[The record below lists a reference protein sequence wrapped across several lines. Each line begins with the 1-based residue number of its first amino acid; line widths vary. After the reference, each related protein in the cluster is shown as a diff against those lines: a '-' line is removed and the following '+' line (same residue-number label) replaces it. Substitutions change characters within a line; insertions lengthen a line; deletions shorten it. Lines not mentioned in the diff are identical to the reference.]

1 MSGHAA
7 SAARLKAG
15 GIVSASSAAPKDL
28 PTSTLCAQAHRHP
41 ALGSRV
47 VVRLSEDFLIKAQ
60 TLEMEVLG
68 FDESEDRGVVGQR
81 RRRGLG
87 FPAWALVNDPKHARF
102 ALEVVKEFK
111 KEARRARS
119 KPGHAKTGIDSIA
132 EGLGKTVPHFLP
144 SFYEEAG
151 RAFIEASSSS
161 YAAQCFEKA
170 REAERVHA
178 LAVDEEER
186 RRSFLEF
193 ALAGAVTIK
202 SLAAYSKELQ
212 NGHEPATA
220 YKHFRTLCVS
230 RTLGGLP
237 PWGTMAKELKQLAKK
252 AGLDP
257 KKEDAKLVE
266 EIAEAPSLTRAPM
279 DFWKSYRKPLA
290 ALAKGSPKLRGA
302 LLNLFPSPS
311 SVKETFDGFWL
322 ELLDE
327 CGALEGLTAVADTVP
342 DEAAPRGGAAA
353 WLTRWAAHVT
363 RNWKRRISP
372 PQTFALL
379 RRMADRLKA
388 DDKPVTFVDKW
399 GRTLDLDLCEAAL
412 QLGISL
418 SDPDQHKSF
427 SLVSWAKH
435 GAEEERGLN
444 PVHISRDERYS
455 PLLETALDKVMGGES
470 FESLARER
478 DGFNEVRRSWLTKA
492 LESLGHGALPG
503 LESGILR
510 FTKATNARTFTD
522 FPAALETLQSVD
534 AAPALARTL
543 RGGIFDELGW
553 PALEEAASDL
563 DPDGAGKVKLEL
575 RGVFPYAIVTN
586 ATKAIV
592 VGPKGRALEVDFDL
606 PKGATLVDVYYSQNQ
621 LMVIYRQPG
630 KKHQGFWSGQPSKH
644 FEFEH
649 GYYRGE
655 ENSICVE
662 LDDGAITFGDRALM
676 AGDTERPKRNAL
688 YCDGET
694 FYQKQWT
701 GSTWK
706 FKEFDPRTGE
716 LGRVSLPAFFE
727 DFAEEGKALD
737 INNSFLLPLPEG
749 LTSSPLGSKDGMI
762 GWCVRYPVT
771 ENRRQLPFV
780 QRELETIDGR
790 RWEGASRQLVP
801 LALLRLPGDDQL
813 HPITLKS
820 GWRYGGELCLWDP
833 GGDKRTA
840 LLSTK
845 KRVYAA
851 GTPVPLPLTFW
862 HLLEARD
869 DAGSKALRAI
879 TDDKARAMLDAARAE
894 MSEGREVDLDT
905 LEKTR
910 LVIAK
915 QLPEVT
921 HPGLAR
927 GILGVVAEA
936 AGLSKAHDKLVA
948 ARDPDA
954 ADDPATASAEITIT
968 EKQAIGALRSIL
980 GRQYGYSD
988 LISQQIAA
996 TSAFFSREDR
1006 SIKKNTKVPSSM
1018 MGWHTLIGRIGA
1030 AAYIAARASTS
1041 DKHRAILKNLLMLWS
1056 DTIFDEAS
1064 REGKIRT
1071 LVVVAESLPIQT
1083 SSEGYA
1089 WLFEHDG
1096 NDYLVKKSRNYH
1108 SSATRY
1114 TVVEHAPDGVF
1125 KPLPDAMIQDEWPSL
1140 KGWGGKASI
1149 RQFLTRLD
1157 EEGPFAF
1164 DATDAT
1170 TLSEGTGLGY
1180 AEASLL
1186 WAGLPNIGD
1195 YSKNFLTKELR
1206 EEMGLKVNEAD
1217 AARETFTSRTPPNRA
1232 NLFAASIPDDVDG
1245 LFDAEKRR
1253 GPEGHLGRLITAWN
1267 TLFGKRVALPP
1278 ELIVAADKGLDAPLE
1293 PAAVLS
1299 ALAKPASADI
1309 LNKDGTWTILGNG
1322 GLLESGKPLDCSAVF
1337 TTEAAAS
1344 FAAYIPY
1351 LFSELPVGD
1360 PIRHNLPDALA
1371 RIRARLDSKDFV
1383 LPIGTLYGYGDEGEK
1398 TFKALFEG
1406 LGGEPVS
1413 GFVEA
1418 RDTGLVFA
1426 ARTNNYNASFFIRP
1440 ALFREGEKPKELET
1454 LDKLDIGH
1462 GAYRIGSKYKR
1473 GVSPLMAVQ
1482 YLRSESFTT
1491 MAERVKKTPVPE
1503 GAYETNPLHSA
1514 AEIVSE
1520 VGRKYDLNEDASVL
1534 YLQTLALIAPTTKAV
1549 RRWNDWTA
1557 ARYKKAAQ
1565 PLVKQK
1571 LVVEAKRA
1579 RAGRSFFLPGPWE
1592 ALKSPHPPIETWK
1605 LPLYQIRPDDEG
1617 QLIIPLE
1624 RFLPLRPLHEI
1635 FHEAWRRVTNGDE
1648 PRFEEV
1654 RS

>member
-1 MSGHAA
+1 MSGHRAIAA
-7 SAARLKAG
+7 QLKAG
-15 GIVSASSAAPKDL
+15 GIVGAKGATPPDI
-28 PTSTLCAQAHRHP
+28 PTSTLLAIAHNHP
-41 ALGSRV
+41 ALGDRTV
-47 VVRLSEDFLIKAQ
+47 VCLSEDFLVQPHK
-60 TLEMEVLG
+60 LEMEVLG
-68 FDESEDRGVVGQR
+68 FDRSEDRGVIGR
-81 RRRGLG
+81 RRQRGLG
-87 FPAWALVNDPKHARF
+87 FPAWALLNDPKHARF
-102 ALEVVKEFK
+102 ALAVVKEFK

-119 KPGHAKTGIDSIA
+119 KPGHAKTGIDAIA
-132 EGLGKTVPHFLP
+132 EGLGKSVPHFLP

-212 NGHEPATA
+212 KGHDPATA
-220 YKHFRTLCVS
+220 YEHFRTLSIS

-237 PWGTMAKELKQLAKK
+237 PWGSMAKELKQLAKK
-252 AGLDP
+252 SGFDL
-257 KKEDAKLVE
+257 KEEDAKLIE
-266 EIAEAPSLTRAPM
+266 EIAEAPSLARAPM
-279 DFWKSYRKPLA
+279 DFWKSYLKPLA
-290 ALAKGSPKLRGA
+290 ALAKDSPKLRGA

-311 SVKETFDGFWL
+311 PAKETFDGFWL

-327 CGALEGLTAVADTVP
+327 CGALEALTAAADKVP
-342 DEAAPRGGAAA
+342 TEAAPRGSAAT
-353 WLTRWAAHVT
+353 WLTRWSKHVT

-372 PQTFALL
+372 PQTFPLL

-388 DDKPVTFVDKW
+388 DGEPVTFVGRW
-399 GRTLDLDLCEAAL
+399 GRNLDLDLCEAAL
-412 QLGISL
+412 HLGVPL

-427 SLVSWAKH
+427 NLATWVKY
-435 GAEEERGLN
+435 GNEDERGLN
-444 PVHISRDERYS
+444 PVHVSQDERYGS
-455 PLLETALDKVMGGES
+455 LLESALDTVMGKES
-470 FESLARER
+470 FEAMARER
-478 DGFNEVRRSWLTKA
+478 DGFKEVRRSWLTKA
-492 LESLGHGALPG
+492 LQAMERGALPG
-503 LESGILR
+503 LESGVLR
-510 FTKATNARTFTD
+510 FTEATNARTFTD
-522 FPAALETLQSVD
+522 FPTAHETLRSVD
-534 AAPALARTL
+534 VAPALARTL

-563 DPDGAGKVKLEL
+563 DPDGAGTVKLEL

-621 LMVIYRQPG
+621 LMLIYQQPG
-630 KKHQGFWSGQPSKH
+630 KKHQGFWSGRPSKS
-644 FEFEH
+644 FELEH
-649 GYYRGE
+649 GYYHGQE
-655 ENSICVE
+655 DSICVE

-676 AGDTERPKRNAL
+676 AGDTERPKRTAL

-694 FYQKQWT
+694 FYQRPWA
-701 GSTWK
+701 GSTCNL
-706 FKEFDPRTGE
+706 KELDPRTGE

-737 INNSFLLPLPEG
+737 INKSFLLPLPEG
-749 LTSSPLGSKDGMI
+749 LSSSPLGSKDGMI
-762 GWCVRYPVT
+762 GWRVRYPVT
-771 ENRRQLPFV
+771 ENRRQLPFA

-801 LALLRLPGDDQL
+801 FALLRLPGDEQL
-813 HPITLKS
+813 RPISLKS
-820 GWRYGGELCLWDP
+820 GWGYGGELCLWDP
-833 GGDKRTA
+833 SGEERTA

-894 MSEGREVDLDT
+894 MSEGGEVDLDT
-905 LEKTR
+905 LEKAR
-910 LVIAK
+910 AVVAK

-927 GILGVVAEA
+927 GIVGVVAEA
-936 AGLSKAHDKLVA
+936 ARLSSDLDKLVA
-948 ARDPDA
+948 ARDPNT
-954 ADDPATASAEITIT
+954 ADDPATASIAITIT
-968 EKQAIGALRSIL
+968 EQQATGALRSIL
-980 GRQYGYSD
+980 GNQYGHSD
-988 LISQQIAA
+988 LLSQQIAA
-996 TSAFFSREDR
+996 TSAFFSRKDR
-1006 SIKKNTKVPSSM
+1006 SIKKNMKVPSSM
-1018 MGWHTLIGRIGA
+1018 VGWHILIGRIGA
-1030 AAYIAARASTS
+1030 AAYIAARVSTS
-1041 DKHRAILKNLLMLWS
+1041 DEHRAILKNLLTLWS
-1056 DTIFDEAS
+1056 GTIFDEAS

-1071 LVVVAESLPIQT
+1071 LVVVAESLPIQA

-1108 SSATRY
+1108 SNATRY

-1125 KPLPDAMIQDEWPSL
+1125 KPLPDAMIEDEWPSP

-1157 EEGPFAF
+1157 EEGPFTF
-1164 DATDAT
+1164 DQADAAA
-1170 TLSEGTGLGY
+1170 LAEGTGLGY

-1206 EEMGLKVNEAD
+1206 KEMGLKVNEAD
-1217 AARETFTSRTPPNRA
+1217 AARETFTARSPQDRA
-1232 NLFAASIPDDVDG
+1232 NLFAASIPDDVDT

-1253 GPEGHLGRLITAWN
+1253 GPEGHLGRLIAAWN
-1267 TLFGKRVALPP
+1267 TLFGKRIALPQ
-1278 ELIVAADKGLDAPLE
+1278 ELIVDADKSLDAPLE

-1299 ALAKPASADI
+1299 ALTQPASADI
-1309 LNKDGTWTILGNG
+1309 LNKDGTWTILGTG
-1322 GLLESGKPLDCSAVF
+1322 GLLESGKPLDYGAVF

-1344 FAAYIPY
+1344 FAAYFPY

-1360 PIRHNLPDALA
+1360 PIRQNLPDALA

-1398 TFKALFEG
+1398 TFKALFDG

-1426 ARTNNYNASFFIRP
+1426 GRTNNYNASFFVRP
-1440 ALFREGEKPKELET
+1440 ALFKEGEKPKELEM
-1454 LDKLDIGH
+1454 LGKLQLHH
-1462 GAYRIGSKYKR
+1462 GAYRMGSKYKQ
-1473 GVSPLMAVQ
+1473 GVGPLVAVQ
-1482 YLRSESFTT
+1482 YLRSESFSA
-1491 MAERVKKTPVPE
+1491 MAERVKKTPVPD

-1520 VGRKYDLNEDASVL
+1520 VGRKHDLNEDASVL

-1579 RAGRSFFLPGPWE
+1579 RAGRSFFLPGPWG

-1605 LPLYQIRPDDEG
+1605 LPLYQIRPDDKG
-1617 QLIIPLE
+1617 YLIIPLE
-1624 RFLPLRPLHEI
+1624 RFLPLRPLHEV
-1635 FHEAWRRVTNGDE
+1635 FHEAWRRVTSGDG